1 MNKAPISQILS
12 GALRSKTININA
24 LVTALLI
31 WYANTHGIEMTTEEA
46 VMYVGLGYALLNWV
60 LRAMTSTSLPAK
72 GLVVPNP
79 VHAPEAAGA
88 IAANPEAVDRLADA
102 VIGRLR
108 DRMRQRARKA

>member
-1 MNKAPISQILS
+1 MNKASISQVMS

-46 VMYVGLGYALLNWV
+46 VMYVGLGYAILNWI
-60 LRAMTSTSLPAK
+60 LRALTNQSLPAK

-88 IAANPEAVDRLADA
+88 IVDNQEAVDRLADA
-102 VIGRLR
+102 VIRRLR
-108 DRMRQRARKA
+108 DRMRQRVRGE